1 MVRLLE
7 PQYRS
12 NTGVLLR
19 HEVCFVLGCLGET
32 SQCVVPEVITCAKDV
47 TENGI
52 VRHEAVS
59 AYSSIF
65 DDK

>member
-7 PQYRS
+7 PQFRAS
-12 NTGVLLR
+12 TGVLLR
-19 HEVCFVLGCLGET
+19 HEVCFVLGCLGELA
-32 SQCVVPEVITCAKDV
+32 QCVVPAIITCAKDT